1 MSAAKLRIEKST
13 LGDTRTADHVP
24 TIREF
29 NEANDAHHR
38 DVALLMSDAAAMLTN
53 QGQRHDWT
61 KINEPYRSMFYHA
74 MVRAMDKTEV
84 FEESAWAKLHYE
96 VLERHHLN
104 RHVPED
110 VNLFDVIEMVC
121 DIITAAAARSGKLP
135 RGDIELPDEVL
146 RAALGNTVNLLCDE
160 VEIVGWEETV

>member
-1 MSAAKLRIEKST
+1 MSAAKQRIEKST

-38 DVALLMSDAAAMLTN
+38 DVALLMSDAAVMLTN

-61 KINEPYRSMFYHA
+61 KINEPYRSMFYQA
-74 MVRAMDKTEV
+74 MVRAMTGDAV
-84 FEESAWAKLHYE
+84 FEESEWARLHYE
-96 VLERHHLN
+96 ELERHHLN
-104 RHVPED
+104 RHVPKD

-121 DIITAAAARSGKLP
+121 DIIAAAAARSGKLP